1 MFAEELENRQNSIV
15 NIERLAAQR
24 RLYSKAKII
33 NYCNFAVT
41 VFFPILI
48 SILPTI
54 PIFSFLRI
62 QIVTLIFHAYT
73 LIAIG
78 LQYWLTTYASKLK
91 KFAAHIQ
98 LEFDMNVFALKWD
111 TRFLGADNNS
121 SELLIAKE
129 FKKFPEKKLKSLDNW
144 YELSGLKEKTSKK
157 VIRLCQRQN
166 LQWNSIIRRR
176 VNTGLNGFVIVSIT
190 VCFLIMLLLKTNIAQ
205 ITNSMINFVPLITW
219 IITVNKN
226 YKRDKNTLNELHDL
240 VNDKRYGKDT
250 ALLIEAKITEYRQ
263 NGSLIPNF
271 IYHIYRDNDE
281 EVYKQ
286 AQIITTESHVSQ
298 KK

>member
-1 MFAEELENRQNSIV
+1 MFAEELENRQNSII

-33 NYCNFAVT
+33 NYCNFVVT
-41 VFFPILI
+41 VFIPILI
-48 SILPTI
+48 LILPTI
-54 PIFSFLRI
+54 PTFSFLRM
-62 QIVTLIFHAYT
+62 QIMTLIFHACT

-78 LQYWLTTYASKLK
+78 LQYWLTIYASRLK
-91 KFAAHIQ
+91 KLAAHIQ
-98 LEFDMNVFALKWD
+98 LEFDMDVFDLKWD

-121 SELLIAKE
+121 SELLVAKE
-129 FKKFPEKKLKSLDNW
+129 FKKFSEKKLKSLDNW
-144 YELSGLKEKTSKK
+144 YELSGLKEKTSKE
-157 VIRLCQRQN
+157 VIRLCQKQN
-166 LQWNSIIRRR
+166 LQWNSTIRRR
-176 VNTGLNGFVIVSIT
+176 VNTGLNSFVIISII
-190 VCFLIMLLLKTNIAQ
+190 VCFLIMLLLKTNLAQ

-271 IYHIYRDNDE
+271 IYRIYRNNDE

-286 AQIITTESHVSQ
+286 TQIIITEGRVS
-298 KK
+298 KKK